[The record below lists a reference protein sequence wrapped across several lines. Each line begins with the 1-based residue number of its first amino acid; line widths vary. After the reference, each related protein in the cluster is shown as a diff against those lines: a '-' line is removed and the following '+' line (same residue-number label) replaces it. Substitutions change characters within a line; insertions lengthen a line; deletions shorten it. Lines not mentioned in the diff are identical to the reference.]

1 MAHNPKLRLGK
12 TLLFILLGLAF
23 ASLGLYVGQTDD
35 APGAALIGFVLM
47 GSFFYLAIKAIRFK

>member
-1 MAHNPKLRLGK
+1 MTNNPKLRILK
-12 TLLFILLGLAF
+12 ILLFILLGLAS

-47 GSFFYLAIKAIRFK
+47 GSFFYLAVKSIRSK

>member
-1 MAHNPKLRLGK
+1 MTNNPKLRIFK
-12 TLLFILLGLAF
+12 TLVFILLGLAF

-47 GSFFYLAIKAIRFK
+47 GSFFYLAVKSIRSK

>member
-1 MAHNPKLRLGK
+1 MTKYPKLRILK
-12 TLLFILLGLAF
+12 TLVFILLGLAF

-47 GSFFYLAIKAIRFK
+47 GSFFYLAVKTIRSG

>member
-1 MAHNPKLRLGK
+1 MANNPKLRKVK
-12 TLLFILLGLAF
+12 TLLFILFGFAF

-47 GSFFYLAIKAIRFK
+47 GSFFYLAVKSIRSK

>member
-1 MAHNPKLRLGK
+1 MTKHPKLRILK
-12 TLLFILLGLAF
+12 TLLFILLGLVF

-47 GSFFYLAIKAIRFK
+47 GSFFYLAVKSIRSK